1 MAIFVSSFETKH
13 LNPKRQLYKSNC
25 NLFILAVE
33 KKHLFYKKSTTAG
46 SIRIAEI
53 NFQSHDRINTV
64 GKERRDQMAS
74 RSSVIRLGK
83 QNQAT

>member
-1 MAIFVSSFETKH
+1 MIF
-13 LNPKRQLYKSNC
+13 
-25 NLFILAVE
+25 
-33 KKHLFYKKSTTAG
+33 KKSTTAG

-64 GKERRDQMAS
+64 GKESRDQMAS